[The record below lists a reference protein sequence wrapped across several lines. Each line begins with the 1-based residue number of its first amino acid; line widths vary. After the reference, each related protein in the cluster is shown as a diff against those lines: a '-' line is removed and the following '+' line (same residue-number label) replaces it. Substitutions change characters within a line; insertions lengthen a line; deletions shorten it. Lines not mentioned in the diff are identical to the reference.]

1 MKHKQIKALLE
12 EALTSYYVPEFI
24 LTDPVY
30 IPHRFKLKQDIEIM
44 GFFASILAWGQRKTI
59 INKCLE
65 LEHLFEKQPFD
76 FIKNCSEPE
85 LRKLE
90 HFVHRTFNS
99 TDLLYVVHFL
109 KKHFQTHKSLETA
122 FFPQHDQSKNAV
134 KKGLT
139 HFAEYF
145 ASDPSFPKRTSKH
158 IASPVKKSACKRL
171 NMYLRWMVRQDAQN
185 IDFGIWQH
193 ISPSQLICPL
203 DVHVMKTALKLGL
216 LTRDKADWQ
225 AAETLTQTLRKFD
238 KEDPVK
244 YDYALFGLSINK
256 PSAKIIGR

>member
-1 MKHKQIKALLE
+1 MKQKQIKEILEGAL
-12 EALTSYYVPEFI
+12 ASYNVPEFI
-24 LTDPVY
+24 LTDPVS
-30 IPHRFKLKQDIEIM
+30 IPHRYTLKQDIEIM

-65 LEHLFEKQPFD
+65 LDKLFENQPYD
-76 FIKNCSEPE
+76 FIKYCSDSE
-85 LRKLE
+85 LKKLE

-109 KKHFQTHKSLETA
+109 KNHFQTHKSLETA
-122 FFPQHDQSKNAV
+122 FFSHQDHSKDAV

-145 ASDPSFPKRTSKH
+145 ASDPSFPQRTSKH

-171 NMYLRWMVRQDAQN
+171 NMYLRWMVRQDVQN
-185 IDFGIWQH
+185 IDFGIWRH
-193 ISPSQLICPL
+193 IIPAQLICPL

-216 LTRDKADWQ
+216 LERDKADWQ

-238 KEDPVK
+238 KDDPVK
-244 YDYALFGLSINK
+244 YDYALFGLSIHK
-256 PSAKIIGR
+256 S